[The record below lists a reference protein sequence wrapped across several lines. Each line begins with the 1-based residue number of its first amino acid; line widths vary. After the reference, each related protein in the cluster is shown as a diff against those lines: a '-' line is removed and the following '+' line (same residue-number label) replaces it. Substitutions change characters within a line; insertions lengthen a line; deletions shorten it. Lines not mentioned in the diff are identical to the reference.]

1 MMQLI
6 QDILYV
12 FAFTFLCD
20 IHFPLHKLDK
30 MRTNVLNI
38 IISYR
43 SVYKKYWHTLLSPTE
58 AFFPQL
64 LHFIFAAS
72 NFCIHMKLL
81 LNYTK
86 FNTHESN

>member
-6 QDILYV
+6 QGILYV

-38 IISYR
+38 ITSYR
-43 SVYKKYWHTLLSPTE
+43 SVYKKHWHTSLSPTE
-58 AFFPQL
+58 AFFFSASTF
-64 LHFIFAAS
+64 HFHGI
-72 NFCIHMKLL
+72 
-81 LNYTK
+81 K
-86 FNTHESN
+86 FLYLYESTTELYEI